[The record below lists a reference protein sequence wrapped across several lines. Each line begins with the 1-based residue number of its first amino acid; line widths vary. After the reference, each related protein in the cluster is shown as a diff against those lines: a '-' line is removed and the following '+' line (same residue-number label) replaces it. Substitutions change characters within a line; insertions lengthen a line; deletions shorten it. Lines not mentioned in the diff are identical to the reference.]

1 MRKYKVIT
9 QKDRQL
15 IATLYDAGTPLPTI
29 AAAVDVSLATL
40 YRELARGYTGAFN
53 PKGCRAYSAA
63 KAQQTVDQNI
73 KRRGRS
79 PADTKKRT
87 E

>member
-63 KAQQTVDQNI
+63 KAVLFS
-73 KRRGRS
+73 RS
-79 PADTKKRT
+79 AALYCISGNSSA
-87 E
+87 

>member
-29 AAAVDVSLATL
+29 AAAVDISLATL

-53 PKGCRAYSAA
+53 SKGCHAYSAA

-73 KRRGRS
+73 KRRGRA
-79 PADTKKRT
+79 PADRKEATK
-87 E
+87 

>member
-29 AAAVDVSLATL
+29 AAAVDVSGGGMCRYAT
-40 YRELARGYTGAFN
+40 AC
-53 PKGCRAYSAA
+53 PH
-63 KAQQTVDQNI
+63 
-73 KRRGRS
+73 
-79 PADTKKRT
+79 
-87 E
+87 